1 MTTVGQIL
9 SGKGHQ
15 LHTVTPDHSV
25 FEALELMA
33 KKDISAVLVIE
44 GDRLVGIFTERDY
57 ARKIILQGRSSRD
70 SRIGEMMSQNLLTVS
85 PSQTVEEIMA
95 IMTENRFRHLPVV
108 SQGKL
113 IGIVTIGDTVKA
125 MLDQQQQTI
134 RHLSGYISGELN
146 PN

>member
-1 MTTVGQIL
+1 MTTVSQIL
-9 SGKGHQ
+9 AGKGHQ
-15 LHTVTPDHSV
+15 IHTVTPDHSV

-57 ARKIILQGRSSRD
+57 ARKIILQGRTSRD

-85 PSQTVEEIMA
+85 PSQSVEEIMA